1 MVDIRGVTKC
11 YGQTSVLQGFS
22 LEIAKGEVMCLL
34 GANGSGK
41 TTLVNI
47 LAGLIPMD
55 EGDIIINLSDSQ
67 EKISVR

>member
-1 MVDIRGVTKC
+1 
-11 YGQTSVLQGFS
+11 VLQGFS

-55 EGDIIINLSDSQ
+55 KGDILINLSDGQ
-67 EKISVR
+67 ENISVR